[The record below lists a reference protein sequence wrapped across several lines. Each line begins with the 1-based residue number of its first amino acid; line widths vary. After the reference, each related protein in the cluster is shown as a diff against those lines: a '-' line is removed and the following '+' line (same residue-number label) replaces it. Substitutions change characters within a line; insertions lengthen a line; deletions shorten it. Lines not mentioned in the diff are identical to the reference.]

1 MTFPL
6 VNLGENFSAGND
18 AISTAFGLSNAFS
31 KYSESPVT
39 DNLSTLGAMLSLA
52 SYTFSKIFTDAIDA
66 RGLVT
71 NTNAASGYFSMLG
84 RAGGMLQFTSEAV
97 NLDNAIKS
105 GNVDQQV
112 QAGLGMI
119 AGLGG
124 VISNIPTPAT
134 RALGIGMQ
142 VLGTIGKEGIKKRLV
157 SRLRN
162 DVERFER
169 RFGRDVESLIERY

>member
-1 MTFPL
+1 MSIPIID
-6 VNLGENFSAGND
+6 LGEAFSAGND
-18 AISTAFGLSNAFS
+18 AIGVGFGFLNTFSGYSGNPAADTMAAGGAALS
-31 KYSESPVT
+31 
-39 DNLSTLGAMLSLA
+39 LSTYAATRL
-52 SYTFSKIFTDAIDA
+52 FSDA
-66 RGLVT
+66 
-71 NTNAASGYFSMLG
+71 NAASGYFSMLG